1 MLPTLFLSH
10 GAPDLILSEGPA
22 RDFLGSLGS
31 RFERPKAILIIS
43 AHWETAGPALSAV
56 EVNETIHDFGGFPD
70 VLYTMRYPAPGSPAV
85 AERAA
90 GLLRQAGLAVT
101 IDTKRGLDH
110 GAWVPLLLAYP
121 AADIPAVQLS
131 VQPHLGPTHHL
142 ALGRALAPLR
152 EDGVLI
158 IGSGSFTHNLREFFH
173 GHSDQE
179 PQWVT
184 AFADWFGQALAENRI
199 DDLLHYRQIA
209 PFAEKNHPTEE
220 HLLPLYVALGAAGEN
235 AHVQRLHHST
245 DRAVLRLDAFAFASE
260 PTVS

>member
-1 MLPTLFLSH
+1 MMLPTLFLSH
-10 GAPDLILSEGPA
+10 GAPDLLLNESPA
-22 RDFLGSLGS
+22 RDFLGSLAS
-31 RFERPKAILIIS
+31 QLETPKVILIIS
-43 AHWETAGPALSAV
+43 AHWETAGPAINAV
-56 EVNETIHDFGGFPD
+56 EVNSTIHDFGGFPA
-70 VLYTMRYPAPGSPAV
+70 VLYKMQYPAPGSPAL

-90 GLLRQAGLAVT
+90 GLLRQAGLSVM
-101 IDTKRGLDH
+101 IDKQRGLDH

-131 VQPHLGPTHHL
+131 VQPHSGPAHHL

-152 EDGVLI
+152 EEGVLI
-158 IGSGSFTHNLREFFH
+158 IGSGSFTHNLSEFFH
-173 GHSDQE
+173 GHLEEQ

-209 PFAEKNHPTEE
+209 PFAERNHPSEE
-220 HLLPLYVALGAAGEN
+220 HLLPLYVALGAAGGK

-245 DRAVLRLDAFAFASE
+245 DRAVLRLDAYAFAPGAS
-260 PTVS
+260 